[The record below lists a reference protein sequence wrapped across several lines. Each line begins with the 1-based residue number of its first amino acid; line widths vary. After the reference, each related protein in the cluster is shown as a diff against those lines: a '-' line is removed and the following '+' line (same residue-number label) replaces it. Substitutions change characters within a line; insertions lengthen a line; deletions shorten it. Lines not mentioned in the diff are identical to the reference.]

1 VTLVLDASMALA
13 WLIER
18 SRPEEI
24 SLCQRTA
31 RIINEQGAI
40 VPALWFTEVTNGVIV
55 AERQGAITSRQLS
68 TFRADLAALPIDMDL
83 ASPESVQAG
92 ILAIA
97 QRSGLTAYDAT
108 YLELAIRRNAPLATF
123 DRQLAEAARAA
134 GVAIFGD
141 KA

>member
-1 VTLVLDASMALA
+1 MALA

>member
-1 VTLVLDASMALA
+1 MTLVLAASMALA

>member
-1 VTLVLDASMALA
+1 M
-13 WLIER
+13 
-18 SRPEEI
+18 
-24 SLCQRTA
+24 
-31 RIINEQGAI
+31 
-40 VPALWFTEVTNGVIV
+40 PALWFTEVTNGVIV